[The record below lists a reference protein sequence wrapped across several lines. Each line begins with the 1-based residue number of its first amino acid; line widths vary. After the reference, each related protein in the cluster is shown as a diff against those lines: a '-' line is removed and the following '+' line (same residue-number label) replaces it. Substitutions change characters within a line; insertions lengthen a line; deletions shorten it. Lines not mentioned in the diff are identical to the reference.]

1 MKISCNIIEDLL
13 PLYVDDMV
21 SEDSRQLV
29 EEHLKECPACRKMQE
44 EMKREN
50 RLSGGSKDGQSS
62 QMNKTEIEPLRKI
75 RRKIRKKR
83 ILSVLLAVVLVLAAG
98 GIGHYW
104 YYDKENYIS
113 WDEAGMNVKDGKVY
127 ATVNPLGRM
136 KSILS
141 VDQKNMF
148 YMLSETMWTR
158 KEYPTDSGV
167 ENELWNLQDFQEA
180 HDRGADAATD
190 ETSFPTGIENIYY
203 VDPENVKEAFALWDY
218 QDEPEKAQQ
227 KEEEL
232 AAKCHLI
239 WSANDTESVA
249 AESTAK

>member
-29 EEHLKECPACRKMQE
+29 EEHLKECPSCRKMQE
-44 EMKREN
+44 EMMKEN
-50 RLSGGSKDGQSS
+50 YLTAVKKDNDSAQA
-62 QMNKTEIEPLRKI
+62 NKTEAEPLKKI

-83 ILSVLLAVVLVLAAG
+83 IASVLLAVVLVLAAG

-113 WDEAGMNVKDGKVY
+113 WDEANISVKDGKIY
-127 ATVNPLGRM
+127 STVNPLGRM
-136 KSILS
+136 KSVLS

-148 YMLSETMWTR
+148 YMLSETMWTC
-158 KEYPTDSGV
+158 KEYPSDSNMQ
-167 ENELWNLQDFQEA
+167 NELWNLQDFQMAYE
-180 HDRGADAATD
+180 RGADESTD
-190 ETSFPTGIENIYY
+190 ETSFPAGIENVYY
-203 VDPENVKEAFALWDY
+203 VDPENVKEAFKLWDY

-239 WSANDTESVA
+239 WSAEDTG
-249 AESTAK
+249 KDK

>member
-1 MKISCNIIEDLL
+1 MKITCNIIEDLL
-13 PLYVDDMV
+13 PLYVDEMV

-29 EEHLKECPACRKMQE
+29 EEHLKTCPACRKMQE
-44 EMKREN
+44 EMQREN
-50 RLSGGSKDGQSS
+50 HLSSTGTNSNPSRA
-62 QMNKTEIEPLRKI
+62 NTTEAEPLKKI
-75 RRKIRKKR
+75 RRRIRKKR
-83 ILSVLLAVVLVLAAG
+83 ITSVLLAVILVVAAG

-113 WDEAGMNVKDGKVY
+113 WDEANISTKDGKVY
-127 ATVNPLGRM
+127 STVNPLGRM
-136 KSILS
+136 KAVLS

-158 KEYPTDSGV
+158 KEYPSDLNA

-180 HDRGADAATD
+180 HDRKADAAVE
-190 ETSFPTGIENIYY
+190 ETSLPTGIENVYY
-203 VDPENVKEAFALWDY
+203 VDPENVKEVLALWDY

-239 WSANDTESVA
+239 WSADNTN
-249 AESTAK
+249 KQK

>member
-13 PLYVDDMV
+13 PLYVDDIV

-29 EEHLKECPACRKMQE
+29 EEHLKECPSCRKMQE
-44 EMKREN
+44 EMMREN
-50 RLSGGSKDGQSS
+50 HLTSVGKSSKSIQT
-62 QMNKTEIEPLRKI
+62 NRTEIEPLKKI
-75 RRKIRKKR
+75 RHKIRKKR
-83 ILSVLLAVVLVLAAG
+83 IASVFLAVILVVAAG

-104 YYDKENYIS
+104 YYDKEDYIS
-113 WDEAGMNVKDGKVY
+113 WDEANISVKDGKVY
-127 ATVNPLGRM
+127 STVNPLGRM

-148 YMLSETMWTR
+148 YMLSETMWTH
-158 KEYPTDSGV
+158 KEYPADSGT

-180 HDRGADAATD
+180 HDRGMDVTTD
-190 ETSFPTGIENIYY
+190 ETSFPAGIENVYY

-239 WSANDTESVA
+239 WN
-249 AESTAK
+249 AEETGKDK

>member
-29 EEHLKECPACRKMQE
+29 EEHLKACPTCRRMQE
-44 EMKREN
+44 EIMREN
-50 RLSGGSKDGQSS
+50 HLTDAKKGSDSVQT
-62 QMNKTEIEPLRKI
+62 NKMEAELLKKI
-75 RRKIRKKR
+75 RCKIRKKR
-83 ILSVLLAVVLVLAAG
+83 IASVLLAVAIVLAAG

-113 WDEAGMNVKDGKVY
+113 WDEANISVKDGKVY
-127 ATVNPLGRM
+127 STVNPLGRM

-148 YMLSETMWTR
+148 YMLSETMWTH
-158 KEYPTDSGV
+158 KEYPSDSNT

-180 HDRGADAATD
+180 YERGADTVTD
-190 ETSFPTGIENIYY
+190 ETSFPTGIEQVYY
-203 VDPENVKEAFALWDY
+203 VDPENVKEAVKLWDY

-239 WSANDTESVA
+239 WSAEDTD
-249 AESTAK
+249 K

>member
-29 EEHLKECPACRKMQE
+29 EEHLKACPTCRRMQE
-44 EMKREN
+44 EIMREN
-50 RLSGGSKDGQSS
+50 HLTDVKKGSDSVQT
-62 QMNKTEIEPLRKI
+62 NKMEAELLKKI
-75 RRKIRKKR
+75 RCKIRKKR
-83 ILSVLLAVVLVLAAG
+83 IASVLLAVAIVLAAG

-113 WDEAGMNVKDGKVY
+113 WDEANISVKDGKVY
-127 ATVNPLGRM
+127 STVNPLGRM

-148 YMLSETMWTR
+148 YMLSETMWTH
-158 KEYPTDSGV
+158 KEYPSDSNT

-180 HDRGADAATD
+180 YERGADTVTD
-190 ETSFPTGIENIYY
+190 ETS
-203 VDPENVKEAFALWDY
+203 Y

-239 WSANDTESVA
+239 WSAY
-249 AESTAK
+249 

>member
-29 EEHLKECPACRKMQE
+29 EEHLKACPTCRRMQE
-44 EMKREN
+44 EIMREN
-50 RLSGGSKDGQSS
+50 HLTDVKKGSDSVQT
-62 QMNKTEIEPLRKI
+62 NKMEAELLKKI
-75 RRKIRKKR
+75 RCKIRKKR
-83 ILSVLLAVVLVLAAG
+83 IASVLLAVAIVLAAG

-113 WDEAGMNVKDGKVY
+113 WDEANISVKDGKVY
-127 ATVNPLGRM
+127 STVNPLGRM

-148 YMLSETMWTR
+148 YMLSETMWTH
-158 KEYPTDSGV
+158 KEYPADSGT

-180 HDRGADAATD
+180 HDRGMDVTTD
-190 ETSFPTGIENIYY
+190 ETSFPAGIENVYY

-239 WSANDTESVA
+239 WSAEDTD
-249 AESTAK
+249 K